1 MSFEDRA
8 NTVSAMEVGEGLA
21 DRLAEHAKERRL
33 GRVDGHQ
40 LQAFLAKR
48 RRHFRADEPHA
59 HDDDAAAGHD
69 LFPNVIG
76 VLDRAKAVDAFEMAT
91 RNRDAPVAPA
101 GGNEQRV
108 ERHLTVVLELH
119 EAC

>member
-1 MSFEDRA
+1 
-8 NTVSAMEVGEGLA
+8 MEVGEGLA

-59 HDDDAAAGHD
+59 HDDDAATSHD
-69 LFPNVIG
+69 LFPNAIG
-76 VLDRAKAVDAFEMAT
+76 GLDRAKTVNAFKIAAG
-91 RNRDAPVAPA
+91 NRDAPVAPA

-119 EAC
+119 DAG